1 MLDRGPFTNQYK
13 NEFSLKSLI
22 DKLSFKIFDADAKIT
37 VLFRGKEMMR
47 FYKATNT
54 YLQCPLSLQL
64 DDVSLLLNLTLTN

>member
-47 FYKATNT
+47 FYKAT
-54 YLQCPLSLQL
+54 
-64 DDVSLLLNLTLTN
+64 DDMSLTLIFNVLYLCNLMTLVFY